1 MQENTSADDAA
12 AGVEARAAAVR
23 ALALVVV
30 EVFGKVSMSR
40 VCQIHFLVSSA
51 GASAM
56 VLAVVQISRGMQH
69 HIWIMLFVL
78 GLQRGASGEHH
89 AHMSVSTGAADSSS
103 IAQLLGGVVCGAL
116 LTAMEDYTT
125 DNR

>member
-23 ALALVVV
+23 ALAAVVV
-30 EVFGKVSMSR
+30 EVFGKVSNSR
-40 VCQIHFLVSSA
+40 ICQNHCLASFA
-51 GASAM
+51 GASAV
-56 VLAVVQISRGMQH
+56 VLAAVQITRGMQH
-69 HIWIMLFVL
+69 HIWTMLFVL
-78 GLQRGASGEHH
+78 GLQRGASGRHP
-89 AHMSVSTGAADSSS
+89 AHMSVSTGAADCSS
-103 IAQLLGGVVCGAL
+103 IAQLLGDVVCGAL